1 MYIYFYMCMNAIHKK
16 YMYGTKLTRTKWDHE
31 IERQQGGLYGMI
43 GFKGKKKN
51 RKLCNYIIPQN
62 SDLKWAGI
70 F

>member
-1 MYIYFYMCMNAIHKK
+1 MYECYTQK

-31 IERQQGGLYGMI
+31 IEGQQRGLYGMN

-51 RKLCNYIIPQN
+51 KKLCNYIIIPQN